1 MGRKQPFG
9 GFLKNGYSVISFLGV
24 DAFLLI

>member
-9 GFLKNGYSVISFLGV
+9 GFLKKGYSVISFLGV
-24 DAFLLI
+24 DAFLPI